1 MIGYVRY
8 SPRVTVARR
17 KSREPKGTG
26 GDSPVNSIE
35 NQKDQVQRWLKSHG
49 RDPLGDSD
57 WIIDEL
63 TSARTTPLRDRAG
76 GAELL
81 ARIRAGEREVISSRI
96 DRLIRNVP
104 DGLTQLEEWKKK
116 KVSLYLADGVA
127 IDLSTTS
134 GWACCTILLMTAE
147 FYPRYV
153 AEATRSAKLS
163 QQRDGQRVARHA
175 PYGFRLCP
183 DNPELIEPDE
193 REQVAIT
200 EIVRLRESGLSMQ
213 QIARQM
219 DESGVQS
226 RSGKK
231 WYPNAVRRIIARHG
245 D

>member
-1 MIGYVRY
+1 
-8 SPRVTVARR
+8 
-17 KSREPKGTG
+17 
-26 GDSPVNSIE
+26 
-35 NQKDQVQRWLKSHG
+35 
-49 RDPLGDSD
+49 
-57 WIIDEL
+57 
-63 TSARTTPLRDRAG
+63 
-76 GAELL
+76 
-81 ARIRAGEREVISSRI
+81 
-96 DRLIRNVP
+96 
-104 DGLTQLEEWKKK
+104 
-116 KVSLYLADGVA
+116 
-127 IDLSTTS
+127 
-134 GWACCTILLMTAE
+134 MTAE

-163 QQRDGQRVARHA
+163 QQRDGQRVSRYA

-193 REQVAIT
+193 REQVTIT